1 MGGLSKQIG
10 QCSSLRR
17 IALYTVGMSWTSQD
31 RRVIIGI
38 SGASGAPYAV
48 RTIELLAQREI
59 EVHVTASSLGR
70 RLLLEEC
77 GISNV
82 TPAALAG
89 CGDPS
94 RIVLHSGRDMG
105 AVIASGSFQHDG
117 MVIVPCSSNT
127 LGAIAAGM
135 TNTLLQRAA
144 AVTLKEGR
152 PLLLA
157 HRETP
162 LSRIDI
168 GNMDRLAGAGAA
180 IVPLSPGFYMQPQ
193 SISDLVDFMAGRL
206 LDRLGVEH
214 DLPVRWEDS
223 TSCGQPGESS
233 TTSSTVPAGGSRSS
247 T

>member
-17 IALYTVGMSWTSQD
+17 IALYTVGMSWTGQD

-70 RLLLEEC
+70 RLLFEEC
-77 GISNV
+77 GISDV
-82 TPAALAG
+82 TAAALAG

-168 GNMDRLAGAGAA
+168 SNMDRLAGAGAA

-193 SISDLVDFMAGRL
+193 TIGDLVDFMAGRI

-223 TSCGQPGESS
+223 MGCGQPGVSS
-233 TTSSTVPAGGSRSS
+233 TSSTVPAGGSRSS

>member
-1 MGGLSKQIG
+1 
-10 QCSSLRR
+10 
-17 IALYTVGMSWTSQD
+17 MSWTNQD
-31 RRVIIGI
+31 RRIIIGI

-48 RTIELLAQREI
+48 RTIELLAQRDV
-59 EVHVTASSLGR
+59 EVHVTISSLGC
-70 RLLLEEC
+70 RLLSEEC
-77 GISNV
+77 GMAPV
-82 TPAALAG
+82 TAEALAG
-89 CGDPS
+89 RGDPT

-117 MVIVPCSSNT
+117 MIIVPCSSNT

-135 TNTLLQRAA
+135 TSTLVQRAA

-168 GNMDRLAGAGAA
+168 GNMDTLAGAGAS
-180 IVPLSPGFYMQPQ
+180 IVPLSPGFYMQPR
-193 SISDLVDFMAGRL
+193 SIDDLVDFMAGRL
-206 LDRLGVEH
+206 LDRLGIEH
-214 DLPVRWEDS
+214 DLPIRWKDS
-223 TSCGQPGESS
+223 SEGGQVGASS
-233 TTSSTVPAGGSRSS
+233 MSSTVPGGGSRSS